1 MRGKNKKIIVWI
13 VLIILIGIII
23 ALGYNLNKKNKESI
37 LANENLYNQSLY
49 ELIYYMDNVQNYL
62 AKSTICL
69 EIFPSSTKSHAC
81 IVYTPSLKTKKP
93 LLPLIRDL

>member
-62 AKSTICL
+62 AKSTISNSATHGAETL
-69 EIFPSSTKSHAC
+69 FQ
-81 IVYTPSLKTKKP
+81 IVQHMGQ
-93 LLPLIRDL
+93 RH